1 LARPIWSKAKDEQI
15 YCCGN
20 AESFNSWSGLN
31 AFVDQ
36 RRFDL
41 VAFDMDGVLVNYTS
55 CWTWVHDHFQVQNEA
70 AIQAFIDGRIDDMEF
85 MRRDISLW
93 LRKRPQLC
101 REELELI
108 LAPLPMNEGIEETI
122 RILRTNG
129 IRTVIVS
136 GGLDIVAE
144 KIASRYGFDD
154 WLANGVEC
162 DENGKLTG
170 EGLLRVELKNKR
182 SALDQLLAKYGIK
195 GDRVA
200 CVGDSFVDIPMFEAC
215 AMSIAFNP
223 TDSMVVEKATH
234 VVRNKSIKAVL
245 PYILNAEG

>member
-1 LARPIWSKAKDEQI
+1 
-15 YCCGN
+15 
-20 AESFNSWSGLN
+20 
-31 AFVDQ
+31 
-36 RRFDL
+36 
-41 VAFDMDGVLVNYTS
+41 
-55 CWTWVHDHFQVQNEA
+55 
-70 AIQAFIDGRIDDMEF
+70 
-85 MRRDISLW
+85 
-93 LRKRPQLC
+93 
-101 REELELI
+101 
-108 LAPLPMNEGIEETI
+108 
-122 RILRTNG
+122 
-129 IRTVIVS
+129 
-136 GGLDIVAE
+136 VAE

-195 GDRVA
+195 GDRAA

-223 TDSMVVEKATH
+223 TDSVVVKKATH
-234 VVRNKSIKAVL
+234 VVRDRSIKAVL